1 MTEPELLKQR
11 ESAFATLVDVVREW
25 RSAGRVTTSAGVK
38 PAFVQ
43 ATHGKSELDYGFGT
57 WREFVEAAA
66 DAGHVRTERLA
77 TNHTGILL
85 PDENL
90 AVTTAKLE
98 QRSVK
103 REDTGTR
110 STRVRLKPDVWAAFV
125 EWHDGHQRLWDTH
138 ASRAFVYPVDDHDE
152 PAWVSQPDRFRAIE
166 AVAPEAQKEWMRAW
180 AARQEPTDRDSLL
193 AALAPDA
200 PLRSFRHVLD
210 SRGLALE
217 WRAELQ
223 RKVGAHVRAW
233 ADEHAVAWHDL
244 VTTAP
249 LERPSAPS
257 SPPAH
262 RSANK
267 NVRPFLTAE
276 GREARAPGGSDLE
289 RLREIVHRAV
299 DRMSYAELAEI
310 PIRAE
315 HLLGDL

>member
-1 MTEPELLKQR
+1 MTEPELSKQR

-43 ATHGKSELDYGFGT
+43 ATQGKNEQDYGFGT

-66 DAGHVRTERLA
+66 EAGHVRTERLA

-98 QRSVK
+98 QGHKRDDSNTSLARSRFK
-103 REDTGTR
+103 
-110 STRVRLKPDVWAAFV
+110 SDVWAAFV
-125 EWHDGHQRLWDTH
+125 EWHDGHRRLWDSRT
-138 ASRAFVYPVDDHDE
+138 SRAFVYPVDEHDE
-152 PAWVSQPDRFRAIE
+152 PTWVSQPDRFRAIE
-166 AVAPEAQKEWMRAW
+166 PVTPEAQKEWMRAW
-180 AARQEPTDRDSLL
+180 ALRQPPADRAALL

-223 RKVGAHVRAW
+223 NKVGAHVRAW
-233 ADEHAVAWHDL
+233 ADQHAVAWHDL
-244 VTTAP
+244 TTP
-249 LERPSAPS
+249 LPPERSSASSS
-257 SPPAH
+257 SPTYRA
-262 RSANK
+262 ANK
-267 NVRPFLTAE
+267 NVRPASTSE
-276 GREARAPGGSDLE
+276 TRDARAAGGSDLE
-289 RLREIVHRAV
+289 RLREIVHRAI
-299 DRMSYAELAEI
+299 DRMSYAELADI